1 MSEAKAKLKS
11 GGKRFSKFSLVG
23 ISNAAIDIGVLN
35 LFLWLAPTREVTLL
49 VIYNGV
55 ALILANL
62 NSYAWNTLWTFRGR
76 AEHDTRQIVLFGLQV
91 LVNIG
96 ISSGLFWALIRPI
109 IIYTEVPTY
118 LAGNVAKIISV
129 IVASTIS
136 FFIMRYVVFS
146 QKAVVQRQLVRALGP
161 C

>member
-23 ISNAAIDIGVLN
+23 IFNAAVDIGVLN

-76 AEHDTRQIVLFGLQV
+76 AKHDTRQIVLFGLQV

-96 ISSGLFWALIRPI
+96 ISSGLFWALIRPV

-146 QKAVVQRQLVRALGP
+146 RKRWFNDSL
-161 C
+161 

>member
-23 ISNAAIDIGVLN
+23 ISNAAVDIGVLN

-76 AEHDTRQIVLFGLQV
+76 AKHDTRQIVLFGLQV

-96 ISSGLFWALIRPI
+96 ISNGLFWALIRPVI
-109 IIYTEVPTY
+109 VYTEVPTY

-146 QKAVVQRQLVRALGP
+146 RKRWFNGRL
-161 C
+161 

>member
-11 GGKRFSKFSLVG
+11 GGKRFSKFSIVG
-23 ISNAAIDIGVLN
+23 LSNAVIDIGVLN
-35 LFLWLAPTREVTLL
+35 LFLWLEPTREVSLL
-49 VIYNGV
+49 VFYNGI
-55 ALILANL
+55 ALVLANL

-76 AEHDTRQIVLFGLQV
+76 AEHDFRQIGLFGLQV

-96 ISSGLFWALIRPI
+96 ISNGLFWALVHPI
-109 IIYTEVPTY
+109 IVYTEVPTY

-129 IVASTIS
+129 IVASTVS

-146 QKAVVQRQLVRALGP
+146 RRRWFKGRL
-161 C
+161 

>member
-23 ISNAAIDIGVLN
+23 ISNAAVDIGVLN

-62 NSYAWNTLWTFRGR
+62 NSYAWNTMWTFRGR
-76 AEHDTRQIVLFGLQV
+76 AKHDTRQIVLFGLQV

-96 ISSGLFWALIRPI
+96 ISNGLFWALIRPI
-109 IIYTEVPTY
+109 IVYTEVPTY

-146 QKAVVQRQLVRALGP
+146 RKRWFNDRL
-161 C
+161 

>member
-23 ISNAAIDIGVLN
+23 LSNAAIDIGVFN
-35 LFLWLAPTREVTLL
+35 LFLWLEPTREVSSL

-55 ALILANL
+55 ALVLANL

-76 AEHDTRQIVLFGLQV
+76 AEHDLRQIVLFGLQA

-96 ISSGLFWALIRPI
+96 ISNGLF
-109 IIYTEVPTY
+109 
-118 LAGNVAKIISV
+118 
-129 IVASTIS
+129 
-136 FFIMRYVVFS
+136 
-146 QKAVVQRQLVRALGP
+146 
-161 C
+161 